1 MIDYGL
7 KFASGVFSGLV
18 DVFNVDLKNE
28 GPNTFVF
35 DVAPLIG
42 MGVPMPF
49 NLTMAKAPEMSNEKG
64 EILIHIDGDFS
75 SKDMSQYVP

>member
-7 KFASGVFSGLV
+7 KFASGVVAGLV

-35 DVAPLIG
+35 DVSSLIG

-49 NLTMAKAPEMSNEKG
+49 NLTMSKAPEFSNEKG
-64 EILIHIDGDFS
+64 DILLHIDGDFT